1 MTDRFPRGALAIA
14 LCCAAASCS
23 NQPVETLANLPAAQL
38 PPAVAAE
45 AEISAP
51 ELDIAALQRSYQRAL
66 ASSGDPHTRRQIE
79 LRLADLEME
88 RLEQQQADN
97 PDTAVS
103 YRSAV
108 ARYEALAAQMPGDD
122 YILYRLARA
131 RSMDGQ
137 PQQALTALEGIAEAA
152 PESPFIAEV
161 LFRRGEAAFNRRDYG
176 AAARDFRGVLEQGE
190 TPFADNARYMLGWSR
205 FKSSD
210 YRRSSETF
218 LELLDQLHGRAP
230 FDQLPAGQRRL
241 AEDSLRGLAL
251 NYSYQGG
258 AEAIESFNNGGEPRP
273 YQHHLY
279 RALGDWYADK
289 ERYRESADSFLAYVE
304 QYPHSAEAPALHL
317 RGIETLQSA
326 GLDDQVLPA
335 KREFVRLYGI
345 RGDYWQQSGEAQRQ
359 KLRGWLRPWL
369 AELARYDHARAQELS
384 RQRGRNARE
393 RTEFAAGSRR
403 AYLDAADL
411 YRQYADTFPED
422 DATPG
427 LVFLMAECLQ
437 QAGDIPAAWR
447 AYSRVAWEYR
457 DPQRGAEAGYA
468 AVLTAG
474 QMHEKLAGSADT
486 EARTLWLDRKTEASL
501 RFADTWPGDPRAL
514 PVLLAA
520 ADNLLSQNRY
530 PEAIAAAGRAAA
542 WQPQPDPQQRRQIA
556 MILGHSH
563 FELQQ
568 YPQAEQAYHR
578 AMLASAAGSRQQAD
592 ARQRLQAAIYRQA
605 ELALAEGPSEA
616 GLQHLLRIRDSG
628 RTDIAATAQ
637 YDAINHLMTMEQW
650 QRAATELADFRQ
662 HYPSHKLAPT
672 LAAKAV
678 VIFRALALP
687 GAAAGELLKLAQAD
701 PDPEVRRQS
710 LWMAAESFQQAGDT
724 AAAINA
730 YRRYSE
736 QWREPAAQRLEAQYQ
751 LIQLQGEQPSPERNR
766 RLQQLADNK
775 VDSPRGRYLAAFA
788 QSQLAEQSYRRFADL
803 SLQLPLKQSLA
814 TKKRAMDNTVADYR
828 KVLKFNIAE
837 FTTQASFR
845 LAEVYR
851 QLSRDLMES
860 QRPQG
865 LGPLELEQYE
875 ILLEEQAFP
884 FEEKAIEL
892 HEANIRRTT
901 DGLYDDWIKRSF
913 SSLARLLP
921 ARYGKEEKTLEWSH
935 ALH

>member
-1 MTDRFPRGALAIA
+1 MPSHLCRRALAIA
-14 LCCAAASCS
+14 LCCATASCS
-23 NQPVETLANLPAAQL
+23 NQSPETLADLPAAQL
-38 PPAVAAE
+38 PAEPAIEV
-45 AEISAP
+45 P
-51 ELDIAALQRSYQRAL
+51 QLDIAALQRSYEQAL
-66 ASSGDPHTRRQIE
+66 ASSSDPHTHRQIE

-88 RLEQQQADN
+88 RLEQRQADN
-97 PDTAVS
+97 PEVAVS

-108 ARYEALAAQMPGDD
+108 ERYESLAAQMPGDD

-137 PQQALTALEGIAEAA
+137 PQQALSALEGIAEQA
-152 PESPFIAEV
+152 PQSPFIAEV
-161 LFRRGEAAFNRRDYG
+161 LFRRGEAAFNRRDYD
-176 AAARDFRGVLEQGE
+176 AAARDFRGVLEQGD

-210 YRRSSETF
+210 YQRSSEIF
-218 LELLDQLHGRAP
+218 LELLDGLHGRAP
-230 FDQLPAGQRRL
+230 FDQLPAGQQRL

-251 NYSYQGG
+251 NFSYQGG
-258 AEAIESFNNGGEPRP
+258 AGAIESFNIDGRPRP
-273 YQHHLY
+273 YQHRLY

-304 QYPHSAEAPALHL
+304 RFPQSAEAPALHL

-345 RGDYWQQSGEAQRQ
+345 RGDYWQRADETQRQ
-359 KLRGWLRPWL
+359 RLRDSLQPWLR
-369 AELARYDHARAQELS
+369 ELARYDHARAQELAK
-384 RQRGRNARE
+384 QRGKSRRERAEFARE
-393 RTEFAAGSRR
+393 SRR
-403 AYLDAADL
+403 AYLVAADL
-411 YRQYADTFPED
+411 YRQYANTFPD
-422 DATPG
+422 DQATPG
-427 LVFLMAECLQ
+427 LVFLMAECLE
-437 QAGDIPAAWR
+437 QAGDLPGAWR
-447 AYSRVAWEYR
+447 AYNRVAWEYR
-457 DPQRGAEAGYA
+457 DPKRGAEAGYA
-468 AVLTAG
+468 AVLTSG
-474 QMHEKLAGSADT
+474 RIYQQLAGTADT
-486 EARTLWLDRKTEASL
+486 EQRSLWLDRKTEASL
-501 RFADTWPGDPRAL
+501 KFADAWPQDTRAL

-520 ADNLLSQNRY
+520 ADNLLSRNRY
-530 PEAIAAAGRAAA
+530 PEAIEAAGLAAQ
-542 WQPQPDPQQRRQIA
+542 WQPQPNPQQRRQIA

-568 YPQAEQAYHR
+568 FPEAEQAYR
-578 AMLASAAGSRQQAD
+578 QAMQASAPGSQQQVEAQ
-592 ARQRLQAAIYRQA
+592 QRLQASIYRQA
-605 ELALAEGPSEA
+605 ELALAEGPSEP

-628 RTDIAATAQ
+628 RTDIAASAQ
-637 YDAINHLMTMEQW
+637 YDAINHLMTLEQW
-650 QRAATELADFRQ
+650 QRASRELADFRQ
-662 HYPSHKLAPT
+662 YYPAHELTPT

-678 VIFRALALP
+678 MIFRALELP
-687 GAAAGELLKLAQAD
+687 GAAAGELLKLAQGD

-710 LWMAAESFQQAGDT
+710 LWMAAENFQQAGEI
-724 AAAINA
+724 AAAIDA

-736 QWREPAAQRLEAQYQ
+736 QWQQPAEQNLEAQYQ
-751 LIQLQGEQPSPERNR
+751 LIQLLGEEPSRERR
-766 RLQQLADNK
+766 RWLQQLAANK
-775 VDSPRGRYLAAFA
+775 VDSARGRYLAAFA
-788 QSQLAEQSYRRFADL
+788 QSQLAEQSYQRFAGM

-814 TKKRAMDNTVADYR
+814 AKKQAMDDTVADYR
-828 KVLKFNIAE
+828 KVLKFSIAE

-860 QRPQG
+860 QRPPG
-865 LGPLELEQYE
+865 LSPLEQEQYE

-892 HEANIRRTT
+892 HEANIQRTT